1 MSGNEVAPK
10 KVDYQES
17 FQKILDSSLAV
28 DPNETQYYDAAP
40 TLPSDIEFDEEG
52 GAKNELDG
60 VGQMRRQTST
70 SSSVSSAVAAETG
83 MPSLALSPITPGSAN
98 PNPRARNRPLTPVT
112 PTDGD
117 RPSLSKCQ
125 KELKQS
131 INKIEKV
138 VNTSEREDVLLEAEI
153 ADFPVEKQLKRALK
167 QNKKLLKERKEILL
181 LLGQTG
187 KTFATYEQEST
198 RRREKIQSDLDS
210 SIDNN
215 AVLTQALETNNAALD
230 SATHELAMLQDL
242 YTNNAIKTDMGAK
255 RIKQLELD
263 LNKKEAEIEAK
274 EHEIAALRKTKSPQ
288 SEPVEVKDHQDT
300 EVASM
305 KNRSKRAEETEGL
318 LAKNEAIDLDPDD
331 DMLQVNWFLRLC
343 CAHPKMIK
351 APKITSTG
359 SLATLPTAESG

>member
-1 MSGNEVAPK
+1 
-10 KVDYQES
+10 
-17 FQKILDSSLAV
+17 
-28 DPNETQYYDAAP
+28 
-40 TLPSDIEFDEEG
+40 
-52 GAKNELDG
+52 
-60 VGQMRRQTST
+60 
-70 SSSVSSAVAAETG
+70 
-83 MPSLALSPITPGSAN
+83 
-98 PNPRARNRPLTPVT
+98 
-112 PTDGD
+112 
-117 RPSLSKCQ
+117 
-125 KELKQS
+125 
-131 INKIEKV
+131 
-138 VNTSEREDVLLEAEI
+138 
-153 ADFPVEKQLKRALK
+153 
-167 QNKKLLKERKEILL
+167 
-181 LLGQTG
+181 
-187 KTFATYEQEST
+187 
-198 RRREKIQSDLDS
+198 
-210 SIDNN
+210 
-215 AVLTQALETNNAALD
+215 
-230 SATHELAMLQDL
+230 MLQDL